1 MGSKPRGVIPEG
13 CLPRSP
19 RQFIRHVSCFADRQ
33 KQRILAIF
41 VESILILPR
50 RMSIS
55 VPPRSRAQE
64 SRAAIERIYVIMR
77 HLFVRGHYKP
87 GGLSGSALSEALLTL
102 QPEIYGSMSDAE
114 KVELNGLAYIMAR
127 LPRGIERCRFIQL
140 IAAEGYGNSGFEKIV
155 PAKRRRN
162 CYRIDE
168 ETMLIEVT
176 RGRSEI
182 YDILTHLTFMYI
194 EADKIRAHAL
204 DDGQPRQE
212 WLKLEKIV
220 LEQTTT
226 ADSISSSGEVE
237 LREQAI
243 SYASTILGRTF
254 EETLEAE
261 HRFRQGKPYNN
272 GLFQIVYWLGRVA
285 IEEMQCDRDRQV
297 NFSSA
302 LRERIGHHIHG
313 EKWANEVKEFLWSQ
327 NLWQRP
333 LHIISANL
341 HSILNCLYAF
351 SALKQTMAEEKS
363 IEAIARLLSLPENA
377 HLNQDVF
384 EFAQKHGMYYLEDRA
399 GTNIHVQIFDTS
411 MLPFDSLSPELNL
424 NRELVEQQRPV
435 ILVMD
440 YAFGEQAF
448 ELFDELLKP
457 YKTQGKSKKL
467 NLYSISVMGK
477 AGTLVGNK
485 GDLML
490 PTAHIFEGT
499 ADNYPFENEMSQED
513 FQESGIPV
521 HQGALLTVLGTS
533 LQNAD
538 VLDYFRSSSWNV
550 VGLEMEGAHLQKAI
564 QAAARIRKS
573 IHEDVI
579 LRYVYYA
586 SDNPLMTGSTL
597 ASGSLG
603 QTGVKP
609 TYAIALK
616 FLQKI
621 LSH

>member
-1 MGSKPRGVIPEG
+1 MN
-13 CLPRSP
+13 
-19 RQFIRHVSCFADRQ
+19 
-33 KQRILAIF
+33 
-41 VESILILPR
+41 
-50 RMSIS
+50 IS

-87 GGLSGSALSEALLTL
+87 GGVSGSALSEALLTL
-102 QPEIYGSMSDAE
+102 QPEIYGSMVDAE
-114 KVELNGLAYIMAR
+114 KVELNGLVYVMAR
-127 LPRGIERCRFIQL
+127 LPKGIERCRFIQL
-140 IAAEGYGNSGFEKIV
+140 IAAEGYNNSGFERIV

-168 ETMLIEVT
+168 ETMLVEVT

-204 DDGQPRQE
+204 KEGYPTQE

-220 LEQTTT
+220 LGQSST
-226 ADSISSSGEVE
+226 ANSSPSIEEIEV
-237 LREQAI
+237 RERAI
-243 SYASTILGRTF
+243 SYTSNLLGRTF
-254 EETLEAE
+254 AETVAAEE
-261 HRFRQGKPYNN
+261 RFRQGEPDNN
-272 GLFQIVYWLGRVA
+272 SLLQIVYWLGRVA
-285 IEEMQCDRDRQV
+285 IEEMEQDRDRQIS
-297 NFSSA
+297 FSSA

-313 EKWANEVKEFLWSQ
+313 EKWATEVKEVLWTQ

-341 HSILNCLYAF
+341 HSIMNCFYAF
-351 SALKQTMAEEKS
+351 PALKQKIAGKET
-363 IEAIARLLSLPENA
+363 IEAMARELRLPENA
-377 HLNQDVF
+377 HLNQEVLK
-384 EFAQKHGMYYLEDRA
+384 FALDRGMYYLEDRA

-411 MLPFDSLSPELNL
+411 LLPLDLLSPELKL
-424 NRELVEQQRPV
+424 DRTSVEEDKPV

-457 YKTQGKSKKL
+457 YEIPEQTHKL
-467 NLYSISVMGK
+467 NLISISVMGK

-499 ADNYPFENEMSQED
+499 ADNYPFENQISQQD
-513 FQESGIPV
+513 FQDSEIPV

-538 VLDYFRSSSWNV
+538 VLDYFKSSSWNV
-550 VGLEMEGAHLQKAI
+550 IGLEMEGAHLQKAI
-564 QAAARIRKS
+564 QAAAKIRKS
-573 IHEDVI
+573 IDENVI

-621 LSH
+621 LGHRSG

>member
-1 MGSKPRGVIPEG
+1 MT
-13 CLPRSP
+13 
-19 RQFIRHVSCFADRQ
+19 
-33 KQRILAIF
+33 
-41 VESILILPR
+41 
-50 RMSIS
+50 IS

-87 GGLSGSALSEALLTL
+87 GGVSGTALSDALLTL
-102 QPEIYGSMSDAE
+102 QPEIYGSMADAE
-114 KVELNGLAYIMAR
+114 KVELNGLAYVIAR
-127 LPRGIERCRFIQL
+127 LPRGIERCRFVQL
-140 IAAEGYGNSGFEKIV
+140 IAAEGYNNSGFEKIV
-155 PAKRRRN
+155 PAKRRRH
-162 CYRIDE
+162 CYCIDE

-182 YDILTHLTFMYI
+182 YDILTHLTFLYI

-204 DDGQPRQE
+204 NEGQPTQE

-220 LEQTTT
+220 LGQTST
-226 ADSISSSGEVE
+226 ASPTPSLEEIEV
-237 LREQAI
+237 REQAI
-243 SYASTILGRTF
+243 SYTSTLLGRTF
-254 EETLEAE
+254 AETVTAE
-261 HRFRQGKPYNN
+261 RRFRQGEPDNN
-272 GLFQIVYWLGRVA
+272 SLFQIVYWLGRVA
-285 IEEMQCDRDRQV
+285 MEEMQQEQDRQIT
-297 NFSSA
+297 FSSA

-313 EKWANEVKEFLWSQ
+313 EKWATEVKKFLWSQ

-341 HSILNCLYAF
+341 HSMVNCLYAF
-351 SALKQTMAEEKS
+351 PALQQKIGGEKT
-363 IEAIARLLSLPENA
+363 IEAMARELSLPENA
-377 HLNQDVF
+377 HLNQEVL
-384 EFAQKHGMYYLEDRA
+384 EFALQHGMSYLEDRA

-411 MLPFDSLSPELNL
+411 LLPLDLLSSELKL
-424 NRELVEQQRPV
+424 DRVVVAEDKPV

-457 YKTQGKSKKL
+457 YKTEGESKKL

-499 ADNYPFENEMSQED
+499 ADNYPFQNAMSRQD
-513 FQESGIPV
+513 FQETEISV
-521 HQGALLTVLGTS
+521 HEGALLTVLGTS

-538 VLDYFRSSSWNV
+538 VLNYFKSSSWNV
-550 VGLEMEGAHLQKAI
+550 IGLEMEGAHLQKAI
-564 QAAARIRKS
+564 QAAAKIRKS
-573 IHEDVI
+573 INEHVI

-586 SDNPLMTGSTL
+586 SDNPLLSGGTL

-609 TYAIALK
+609 TYAISLK
-616 FLQKI
+616 FLNKI
-621 LSH
+621 LGLN

>member
-1 MGSKPRGVIPEG
+1 MT
-13 CLPRSP
+13 
-19 RQFIRHVSCFADRQ
+19 
-33 KQRILAIF
+33 
-41 VESILILPR
+41 
-50 RMSIS
+50 IS
-55 VPPRSRAQE
+55 VAPRSRAQE

-87 GGLSGSALSEALLTL
+87 GGVSGKALSEALLTL
-102 QPEIYGSMSDAE
+102 QPEIYGSMADPE
-114 KVELNGLAYIMAR
+114 KVELNGLAYVMSR
-127 LPRGIERCRFIQL
+127 LPRGIEKCRFVQL
-140 IAAEGYGNSGFEKIV
+140 IADEGYNNSGFEKIV
-155 PAKRRRN
+155 PAKRRRH
-162 CYRIDE
+162 CYCIDQ

-182 YDILTHLTFMYI
+182 YDILTHLTFLYI
-194 EADKIRAHAL
+194 EADKIRAHAFNE
-204 DDGQPRQE
+204 GQPTPE

-220 LEQTTT
+220 LGQTSTT
-226 ADSISSSGEVE
+226 NSIPSLEEIEV
-237 LREQAI
+237 RERAI
-243 SYASTILGRTF
+243 SYTSSLLGRTF
-254 EETLEAE
+254 AETVAAE
-261 HRFRQGKPYNN
+261 RRFRQGEPDNN
-272 GLFQIVYWLGRVA
+272 SLFQIVYWLGRVA
-285 IEEMQCDRDRQV
+285 MEEMRPEQDRQIT
-297 NFSSA
+297 FSSA

-313 EKWANEVKEFLWSQ
+313 EKWATDVKQFLWSQ

-341 HSILNCLYAF
+341 HSIVNCLYAF
-351 SALKQTMAEEKS
+351 PALQQKIGVEKKL
-363 IEAIARLLSLPENA
+363 EVIARELSLPENA
-377 HLNQDVF
+377 ELNQEVL
-384 EFAQKHGMYYLEDRA
+384 EFAQKYGMSYLEDRA

-411 MLPFDSLSPELNL
+411 LFPLDLLSAELKL
-424 NRELVEQQRPV
+424 DRALVEEDKPV

-457 YKTQGKSKKL
+457 YKTAGQSQKL

-499 ADNYPFENEMSQED
+499 ADNYPFKNEISRED
-513 FQESGIPV
+513 FHGSEIPV
-521 HQGALLTVLGTS
+521 HEGALLTVLGTS

-538 VLDYFRSSSWNV
+538 VLNYFKSSSWNV
-550 VGLEMEGAHLQKAI
+550 IGLEMEGAHLQKAI
-564 QAAARIRKS
+564 QAAAKIRKS
-573 IHEDVI
+573 INENVI

-586 SDNPLMTGSTL
+586 SDNPLLTGGTL

-616 FLQKI
+616 FLNKI
-621 LSH
+621 LGRDH

>member
-1 MGSKPRGVIPEG
+1 MT
-13 CLPRSP
+13 
-19 RQFIRHVSCFADRQ
+19 
-33 KQRILAIF
+33 
-41 VESILILPR
+41 
-50 RMSIS
+50 IS

-87 GGLSGSALSEALLTL
+87 GGVSGKALSEALLTL
-102 QPEIYGSMSDAE
+102 QPEIYGSMADAE
-114 KVELNGLAYIMAR
+114 KVELNGLAYVMAR
-127 LPRGIERCRFIQL
+127 LPRGIEKCRFVQL
-140 IAAEGYGNSGFEKIV
+140 IAAEGYNNSGFEKIV
-155 PAKRRRN
+155 PAKRRRH
-162 CYRIDE
+162 CYCIDE

-182 YDILTHLTFMYI
+182 YDILTHLTFLYI
-194 EADKIRAHAL
+194 EADKIRDHAL
-204 DDGQPRQE
+204 DEGQPTQE

-220 LEQTTT
+220 LGST
-226 ADSISSSGEVE
+226 SNVSSAPSLEEIEV
-237 LREQAI
+237 REQAI
-243 SYASTILGRTF
+243 SYTSNLLGRTF
-254 EETLEAE
+254 AETVAAE
-261 HRFRQGKPYNN
+261 SRFRQGEPDNN
-272 GLFQIVYWLGRVA
+272 NLFQIVYWLGRVA
-285 IEEMQCDRDRQV
+285 MEEMPQKQDQQSWHYRDRQIT
-297 NFSSA
+297 FSSA

-313 EKWANEVKEFLWSQ
+313 EKWATEVKQFLWSQ

-341 HSILNCLYAF
+341 HSIVNCLYAF
-351 SALKQTMAEEKS
+351 PTLQQKKIGDGET
-363 IEAIARLLSLPENA
+363 IEAIARELSLPENA
-377 HLNQDVF
+377 NLNQEVL
-384 EFAQKHGMYYLEDRA
+384 EFALKHGMSYLEDRA

-411 MLPFDSLSPELNL
+411 LLPFDLLSSELKFDRVL
-424 NRELVEQQRPV
+424 IEEDKPV

-457 YKTQGKSKKL
+457 YKTEGESKKL

-499 ADNYPFENEMSQED
+499 ADNYPFKNEMSRQD
-513 FQESGIPV
+513 FQETEIPV
-521 HQGALLTVLGTS
+521 HEGALLTVLGTS

-538 VLDYFRSSSWNV
+538 VLNYFQSSSWNV
-550 VGLEMEGAHLQKAI
+550 IGLEMEGAHLQKAI
-564 QAAARIRKS
+564 QAAAKIRKS
-573 IHEDVI
+573 INENII

-616 FLQKI
+616 FLNKI
-621 LSH
+621 LGQSRPSS

>member
-1 MGSKPRGVIPEG
+1 
-13 CLPRSP
+13 
-19 RQFIRHVSCFADRQ
+19 
-33 KQRILAIF
+33 
-41 VESILILPR
+41 
-50 RMSIS
+50 MSMTIS

-87 GGLSGSALSEALLTL
+87 GGVSGTALSDALLTL
-102 QPEIYGSMSDAE
+102 QPEIYGSMADAE
-114 KVELNGLAYIMAR
+114 KVELNGLAYVIAR
-127 LPRGIERCRFIQL
+127 LPRGIERCRFVQL
-140 IAAEGYGNSGFEKIV
+140 IAAEGYNNSGFEKIV
-155 PAKRRRN
+155 PAKRRRH
-162 CYRIDE
+162 CYCIDE

-182 YDILTHLTFMYI
+182 YDILTHLTFLYI

-204 DDGQPRQE
+204 NEGQPTQE

-220 LEQTTT
+220 LGQTST
-226 ADSISSSGEVE
+226 ASPTPSLEEIEV
-237 LREQAI
+237 REQAI
-243 SYASTILGRTF
+243 SYTSTLLGRTF
-254 EETLEAE
+254 AETVTAE
-261 HRFRQGKPYNN
+261 RRFRQGEPDNN
-272 GLFQIVYWLGRVA
+272 SLFQIVYWLGRVA
-285 IEEMQCDRDRQV
+285 MEEMQQEQDRQIT
-297 NFSSA
+297 FSSA

-313 EKWANEVKEFLWSQ
+313 EKWATEVKKFLWSQ

-341 HSILNCLYAF
+341 HSMVNCLYAF
-351 SALKQTMAEEKS
+351 PALQQKIGGEKT
-363 IEAIARLLSLPENA
+363 IEAMARELSLPENA
-377 HLNQDVF
+377 HLNQEVL
-384 EFAQKHGMYYLEDRA
+384 EFALQHGMSYLEDRA

-411 MLPFDSLSPELNL
+411 LLPLDLLSSELKL
-424 NRELVEQQRPV
+424 DRAVVAEDKPV

-457 YKTQGKSKKL
+457 YKTEGESKKL
-467 NLYSISVMGK
+467 NVYSISVMGK

-499 ADNYPFENEMSQED
+499 ADNYPFQNAMSRQD
-513 FQESGIPV
+513 FQETEIPV
-521 HQGALLTVLGTS
+521 HEGALLTVLGTS

-538 VLDYFRSSSWNV
+538 VLNYFKSSSWNV
-550 VGLEMEGAHLQKAI
+550 IGLEMEGAHLQKAI
-564 QAAARIRKS
+564 QAAAKIRKS
-573 IHEDVI
+573 INEHVI

-586 SDNPLMTGSTL
+586 SDNPLLTGGTL

-609 TYAIALK
+609 TYAISLK
-616 FLQKI
+616 FLNKI
-621 LSH
+621 LGLN

>member
-1 MGSKPRGVIPEG
+1 MT
-13 CLPRSP
+13 
-19 RQFIRHVSCFADRQ
+19 
-33 KQRILAIF
+33 
-41 VESILILPR
+41 
-50 RMSIS
+50 IS

-87 GGLSGSALSEALLTL
+87 GGVSGTALSDALLTL
-102 QPEIYGSMSDAE
+102 QPEIYGSMADAE
-114 KVELNGLAYIMAR
+114 KVELNGLAYVIAR
-127 LPRGIERCRFIQL
+127 LPRGIERCRFVQL
-140 IAAEGYGNSGFEKIV
+140 IAAEGYNNSGFEKIV
-155 PAKRRRN
+155 PAKRRRH
-162 CYRIDE
+162 CYCIDE

-182 YDILTHLTFMYI
+182 YDILTHLTFLYI

-204 DDGQPRQE
+204 NEGQPTQE

-220 LEQTTT
+220 LGQTST
-226 ADSISSSGEVE
+226 ASPTPSLEEIEV
-237 LREQAI
+237 REQAI
-243 SYASTILGRTF
+243 SYTSTLLGRTF
-254 EETLEAE
+254 AETVTAE
-261 HRFRQGKPYNN
+261 RRFRQGEPDNN
-272 GLFQIVYWLGRVA
+272 SLFQIVYWLGRVA
-285 IEEMQCDRDRQV
+285 MEEMQQEQDRQIT
-297 NFSSA
+297 FSSA

-313 EKWANEVKEFLWSQ
+313 EKWATEVKKFLWSQ

-341 HSILNCLYAF
+341 HSMVNCFYAF
-351 SALKQTMAEEKS
+351 PALQQKIGGEKT
-363 IEAIARLLSLPENA
+363 IEAMARELSLPENA
-377 HLNQDVF
+377 HLNQEVL
-384 EFAQKHGMYYLEDRA
+384 EFALQHGMSYLEDRA

-411 MLPFDSLSPELNL
+411 LLPLDLLSSELKL
-424 NRELVEQQRPV
+424 DRAVVAEDKPV

-457 YKTQGKSKKL
+457 YKTEGESKKL
-467 NLYSISVMGK
+467 NVYSISVMGK

-499 ADNYPFENEMSQED
+499 ADNYPFQNAMSRQD
-513 FQESGIPV
+513 FQETEIPV
-521 HQGALLTVLGTS
+521 HEGALLTVLGTS

-538 VLDYFRSSSWNV
+538 VLNYFKSSSWNV
-550 VGLEMEGAHLQKAI
+550 IGLEMEGAHLQKAI
-564 QAAARIRKS
+564 QAAAKIRKS
-573 IHEDVI
+573 INENVI

-586 SDNPLMTGSTL
+586 SDNPLLTGGTL

-609 TYAIALK
+609 TYAISLK
-616 FLQKI
+616 FLNKI
-621 LSH
+621 LGLN

>member
-1 MGSKPRGVIPEG
+1 MTIT
-13 CLPRSP
+13 
-19 RQFIRHVSCFADRQ
+19 
-33 KQRILAIF
+33 
-41 VESILILPR
+41 
-50 RMSIS
+50 
-55 VPPRSRAQE
+55 VPSRTRAQE

-87 GGLSGSALSEALLTL
+87 GGISGSALSEALLTL
-102 QPEIYGSMSDAE
+102 QPEIYGSMADTE
-114 KVELNGLAYIMAR
+114 KVELNGLAYVTAR
-127 LPRGIERCRFIQL
+127 LPKGIERCRFIKL
-140 IAAEGYGNSGFEKIV
+140 IAAEGYHSSGFEKIV

-182 YDILTHLTFMYI
+182 YDILTHLTFIYI
-194 EADKIRAHAL
+194 EADKIRAHAFNE
-204 DDGQPRQE
+204 GRPTQE

-220 LEQTTT
+220 LEMPT
-226 ADSISSSGEVE
+226 ASPAIEEMEV
-237 LREQAI
+237 RQQAI
-243 SYASTILGRTF
+243 SYTSTLLGRTF
-254 EETLEAE
+254 EETVAAE
-261 HRFRQGKPYNN
+261 RRFRQGEPHNN
-272 GLFQIVYWLGRVA
+272 SLFQIVYWLGRVA
-285 IEEMQCDRDRQV
+285 IAEMQQDCDRQIT
-297 NFSSA
+297 FSSA
-302 LRERIGHHIHG
+302 LRERIGNHIHG
-313 EKWANEVKEFLWSQ
+313 ERWATDVKKFLWSR
-327 NLWQRP
+327 NLWHRP

-351 SALKQTMAEEKS
+351 PALKYNLG
-363 IEAIARLLSLPENA
+363 EAKLVEIARQLSLPENTSFNREV
-377 HLNQDVF
+377 L
-384 EFAQKHGMYYLEDRA
+384 EFAQHHGMYFLEDRA
-399 GTNIHVQIFDTS
+399 GTNIHVQIFDTA
-411 MLPFDSLSPELNL
+411 MLPLDLLSPELSITEALEN
-424 NRELVEQQRPV
+424 QPV

-448 ELFDELLKP
+448 EIFDELLKP
-457 YKTQGKSKKL
+457 YKNQENSQKL
-467 NLYSISVMGK
+467 NLASISVTGK
-477 AGTLVGNK
+477 AGTLVGEK

-499 ADNYPFENEMSQED
+499 ADNYPFENDMSRQD
-513 FQESGIPV
+513 FSGIELAV
-521 HQGALLTVLGTS
+521 HEGALLTVLGTS

-564 QAAARIRKS
+564 QAAAKIRKS
-573 IHEDVI
+573 IDENII

-586 SDNPLMTGSTL
+586 SDNPLMTSGTL

-616 FLQKI
+616 FLNKI
-621 LSH
+621 FA

>member
-1 MGSKPRGVIPEG
+1 MT
-13 CLPRSP
+13 
-19 RQFIRHVSCFADRQ
+19 
-33 KQRILAIF
+33 
-41 VESILILPR
+41 
-50 RMSIS
+50 IS
-55 VPPRSRAQE
+55 VPERSRAQE

-87 GGLSGSALSEALLTL
+87 GGVSGSALSEALLTL
-102 QPEIYGSMSDAE
+102 QPEIYGSMADAE
-114 KVELNGLAYIMAR
+114 KVELDGLAYVTAR
-127 LPRGIERCRFIQL
+127 LPKGIERCRFIKL
-140 IAAEGYGNSGFEKIV
+140 IAAEGYNNSGFEKIV

-182 YDILTHLTFMYI
+182 YDILTHLTFIYI

-204 DDGQPRQE
+204 DDGHPTQE

-220 LEQTTT
+220 LEMPT
-226 ADSISSSGEVE
+226 ANSTLEEVE
-237 LREQAI
+237 LRQQAI
-243 SYASTILGRTF
+243 SYTSTLLGRTF
-254 EETLEAE
+254 EETLTAE
-261 HRFRQGKPYNN
+261 HRFRQGEPHNN
-272 GLFQIVYWLGRVA
+272 SLFQIVYWLGRIA
-285 IEEMQCDRDRQV
+285 IEEMHRQTALRQSDRDYAIQTSKADRQIT
-297 NFSSA
+297 FSSA

-313 EKWANEVKEFLWSQ
+313 ERWASGVKQFLWTR

-341 HSILNCLYAF
+341 HSILNCLYAY
-351 SALKQTMAEEKS
+351 SLHKHQLGET
-363 IEAIARLLSLPENA
+363 IEQIARELSLPENA
-377 HLNQDVF
+377 NLNQKVW
-384 EFAQKHGMYYLEDRA
+384 EFALGQGMYYIQDGAR
-399 GTNIHVQIFDTS
+399 TNIHVQIFDTA
-411 MLPFDSLSPELNL
+411 MLPFDSLTPELQCDRTL
-424 NRELVEQQRPV
+424 LEKEKPV

-457 YKTQGKSKKL
+457 YKIEGQAQKL
-467 NLYSISVMGK
+467 NLASISIMGK

-499 ADNYPFENEMSQED
+499 ADNYPFNNDMSRED
-513 FQESGIPV
+513 FKDVEIPV
-521 HQGALLTVLGTS
+521 HEGALLTVLGTS

-564 QAAARIRKS
+564 QAAAKIRKS
-573 IHEDVI
+573 IDENII

-586 SDNPLMTGSTL
+586 SDNPLMTSGTL

-616 FLQKI
+616 FLNKI
-621 LSH
+621 LNQAKIDPPEKA

>member
-1 MGSKPRGVIPEG
+1 MN
-13 CLPRSP
+13 
-19 RQFIRHVSCFADRQ
+19 
-33 KQRILAIF
+33 
-41 VESILILPR
+41 
-50 RMSIS
+50 IS

-87 GGLSGSALSEALLTL
+87 GGGSGSALSEALLTL
-102 QPEIYGSMSDAE
+102 QPEIYGSMSIPE
-114 KVELNGLAYIMAR
+114 KVELNGLIYVMAR
-127 LPRGIERCRFIQL
+127 LPKGIEKCRFVQL
-140 IAAEGYGNSGFEKIV
+140 IAAEGYNNSGFEKIV

-194 EADKIRAHAL
+194 EADKIRDHAL
-204 DDGQPRQE
+204 DEGHPSQE

-220 LEQTTT
+220 LGQTPT
-226 ADSISSSGEVE
+226 ASSASSTEETEV
-237 LREQAI
+237 RERAI
-243 SYASTILGRTF
+243 SYTSSLLGRTF
-254 EETLEAE
+254 QETVVSE
-261 HRFRQGKPYNN
+261 HRFRQGEPYNN
-272 GLFQIVYWLGRVA
+272 SLFQIVYWLGRVSM
-285 IEEMQCDRDRQV
+285 EEMQEDKDRQIS
-297 NFSSA
+297 FSSA

-313 EKWANEVKEFLWSQ
+313 ERWATEVKKFLITQ

-351 SALKQTMAEEKS
+351 PALKPKIVGKKN
-363 IEAIARLLSLPENA
+363 IEAIAKQLRLPENS
-377 HLNQDVF
+377 HLNQEVL
-384 EFAQKHGMYYLEDRA
+384 ELALKHGMYFLEDRA
-399 GTNIHVQIFDTS
+399 GTNIHVQIVDTS
-411 MLPFDSLSPELNL
+411 LLPFDLLSPELKLDRTFVLQNK
-424 NRELVEQQRPV
+424 PV

-448 ELFDELLKP
+448 EVFDELLKP
-457 YKTQGKSKKL
+457 YNTEGQIKKL
-467 NLYSISVMGK
+467 NLHSISVMGK
-477 AGTLVGNK
+477 AGILVGKK

-499 ADNYPFENEMSQED
+499 ADNYPFENDISRQD
-513 FQESGIPV
+513 FQEVEIVV
-521 HQGALLTVLGTS
+521 HQGANLTVLGTS

-538 VLDYFRSSSWNV
+538 VLDYFKSSSWNV
-550 VGLEMEGAHLQKAI
+550 IGLEMEGAHLQKAI
-564 QAAARIRKS
+564 QAAAKIRKS
-573 IHEDVI
+573 INENVV

-586 SDNPLMTGSTL
+586 SDNPLITGNTL

-609 TYAIALK
+609 TYTIALK

-621 LSH
+621 LSHTNG

>member
-1 MGSKPRGVIPEG
+1 
-13 CLPRSP
+13 
-19 RQFIRHVSCFADRQ
+19 
-33 KQRILAIF
+33 
-41 VESILILPR
+41 
-50 RMSIS
+50 MSMTIS

-87 GGLSGSALSEALLTL
+87 GGVSGTALSDALLTL
-102 QPEIYGSMSDAE
+102 QPEIYGSMADAE
-114 KVELNGLAYIMAR
+114 KVELNGLAYVIAR
-127 LPRGIERCRFIQL
+127 LPRGIERCRFVQL
-140 IAAEGYGNSGFEKIV
+140 IAAEGYNNSGFEKIV
-155 PAKRRRN
+155 PAKRRRH
-162 CYRIDE
+162 CYCIDE

-182 YDILTHLTFMYI
+182 YDILTHLTFLYI

-204 DDGQPRQE
+204 NEGQPTQE

-220 LEQTTT
+220 LGQTST
-226 ADSISSSGEVE
+226 ASPTPSLEEIEV
-237 LREQAI
+237 REQAI
-243 SYASTILGRTF
+243 SYTSTLLGRTF
-254 EETLEAE
+254 AETVTAE
-261 HRFRQGKPYNN
+261 RRFRQGEPDNN
-272 GLFQIVYWLGRVA
+272 SLFQIVYWLGRVA
-285 IEEMQCDRDRQV
+285 MEEMQQEQDRQIT
-297 NFSSA
+297 FSSA

-313 EKWANEVKEFLWSQ
+313 EKWATEVKKFLWSQ

-341 HSILNCLYAF
+341 HSMVNCLYAF
-351 SALKQTMAEEKS
+351 PALQQKIGVEKT
-363 IEAIARLLSLPENA
+363 IEAMARELSLPENA
-377 HLNQDVF
+377 HLNQEVL
-384 EFAQKHGMYYLEDRA
+384 EFALQHGMSYLEDRA

-411 MLPFDSLSPELNL
+411 LLPLDLLSSELKL
-424 NRELVEQQRPV
+424 DRVVVAEDKPV

-457 YKTQGKSKKL
+457 YKTEGESKKL
-467 NLYSISVMGK
+467 NVYSISVMGK

-499 ADNYPFENEMSQED
+499 ADNYPFQNAMSRQD
-513 FQESGIPV
+513 FQETEIPV
-521 HQGALLTVLGTS
+521 HEGALLTVLGTS

-538 VLDYFRSSSWNV
+538 VLNYFKSSSWNV
-550 VGLEMEGAHLQKAI
+550 IGLEMEGAHLQKAI
-564 QAAARIRKS
+564 QAAAKIRKS
-573 IHEDVI
+573 INEHVI

-586 SDNPLMTGSTL
+586 SDNPLLTGGTL

-609 TYAIALK
+609 TYAISLK
-616 FLQKI
+616 FLNKI
-621 LSH
+621 LGLN

>member
-1 MGSKPRGVIPEG
+1 
-13 CLPRSP
+13 
-19 RQFIRHVSCFADRQ
+19 
-33 KQRILAIF
+33 
-41 VESILILPR
+41 
-50 RMSIS
+50 MSIS

-64 SRAAIERIYVIMR
+64 SRAAIEHIYVIMR

-87 GGLSGSALSEALLTL
+87 GGVSGSALSEALLTL
-102 QPEIYGSMSDAE
+102 EPEIYGSMADSE
-114 KVELNGLAYIMAR
+114 KVELSGLIYVMAR
-127 LPRGIERCRFIQL
+127 LPKGIERCRFVRL
-140 IAAEGYGNSGFEKIV
+140 IAAEGYNTSGFEKIV

-168 ETMLIEVT
+168 ETMLVEVT

-182 YDILTHLTFMYI
+182 YDILTHLTFLYI
-194 EADKIRAHAL
+194 EADKIGAHAFKE
-204 DDGQPRQE
+204 GHPTQE

-220 LEQTTT
+220 LGQPST
-226 ADSISSSGEVE
+226 ANSSPSTEEIEV
-237 LREQAI
+237 RERAI
-243 SYASTILGRTF
+243 SYTSTLLGRTF
-254 EETLEAE
+254 AETVAAE
-261 HRFRQGKPYNN
+261 QRFRRGEPDNN
-272 GLFQIVYWLGRVA
+272 SLFQIVYWLGRVA
-285 IEEMQCDRDRQV
+285 IEEIKQEKDRQIA
-297 NFSSA
+297 FSSA

-313 EKWANEVKEFLWSQ
+313 EKWATEVKEFLWSQ

-341 HSILNCLYAF
+341 HSIMNCLYAF
-351 SALKQTMAEEKS
+351 PALKPRIETEKT
-363 IEAIARLLSLPENA
+363 IEAIARELRMPENA
-377 HLNQDVF
+377 ELNREVG
-384 EFAQKHGMYYLEDRA
+384 EFALEHGMYYLEDRA

-411 MLPFDSLSPELNL
+411 LLPFDLLSPELKL
-424 NRELVEQQRPV
+424 ERTAIEQDKPV

-457 YKTQGKSKKL
+457 YKVHGHSEKL

-499 ADNYPFENEMSQED
+499 ADNYPFENAMSRED
-513 FQESGIPV
+513 FRETEIPV

-538 VLDYFRSSSWNV
+538 VLEYFKSSSWNV
-550 VGLEMEGAHLQKAI
+550 IGLEMEGAHLQKAI
-564 QAAARIRKS
+564 QAAAKIRKS
-573 IHEDVI
+573 IDENVT

-586 SDNPLMTGSTL
+586 SDNPLITGSTL

-609 TYAIALK
+609 TYAIAKK
-616 FLQKI
+616 FIQKI
-621 LSH
+621 LDRVESKH

>member
-1 MGSKPRGVIPEG
+1 MT
-13 CLPRSP
+13 
-19 RQFIRHVSCFADRQ
+19 
-33 KQRILAIF
+33 
-41 VESILILPR
+41 
-50 RMSIS
+50 IS

-87 GGLSGSALSEALLTL
+87 GGVSGTALSDALLTL
-102 QPEIYGSMSDAE
+102 QPEIYGSMADAE
-114 KVELNGLAYIMAR
+114 KVELNGLAYVIAR
-127 LPRGIERCRFIQL
+127 LPRGIERCRFVQL
-140 IAAEGYGNSGFEKIV
+140 IAAEGYNNSGFEKIV
-155 PAKRRRN
+155 PAKRRRH
-162 CYRIDE
+162 CYCIDE

-182 YDILTHLTFMYI
+182 YDILTHLTFLYI

-204 DDGQPRQE
+204 NEGQPTQE

-220 LEQTTT
+220 LGQTST
-226 ADSISSSGEVE
+226 ASPTPSLEEIEV
-237 LREQAI
+237 REQAI
-243 SYASTILGRTF
+243 SYTSTLLGRTF
-254 EETLEAE
+254 AETVTAE
-261 HRFRQGKPYNN
+261 RRFRQGEPDNN
-272 GLFQIVYWLGRVA
+272 SLFQIVYWLGRVA
-285 IEEMQCDRDRQV
+285 MEEMQQEQDRQIT
-297 NFSSA
+297 FSSA

-313 EKWANEVKEFLWSQ
+313 EKWATEVKKFLWSQ

-341 HSILNCLYAF
+341 HSMVNCLYAF
-351 SALKQTMAEEKS
+351 PALQQKIGVEKT
-363 IEAIARLLSLPENA
+363 IEAMARELSLSENA
-377 HLNQDVF
+377 HLNQEVL
-384 EFAQKHGMYYLEDRA
+384 EFALQHGMSYLEDRA

-411 MLPFDSLSPELNL
+411 LLPLDLLSSELKL
-424 NRELVEQQRPV
+424 DRAVVAEDKPV

-457 YKTQGKSKKL
+457 YKTEGESKKL
-467 NLYSISVMGK
+467 NVYSISVMGK

-499 ADNYPFENEMSQED
+499 ADNYPFQNAMSRQD
-513 FQESGIPV
+513 FQETEIPV
-521 HQGALLTVLGTS
+521 HEGALLTVLGTS

-538 VLDYFRSSSWNV
+538 VLNYFKSSSWNV
-550 VGLEMEGAHLQKAI
+550 IGLEMEGAHLQKAI
-564 QAAARIRKS
+564 QAAAKIRKS
-573 IHEDVI
+573 INEHVI

-586 SDNPLMTGSTL
+586 SDNPLLTGGTL

-609 TYAIALK
+609 TYAISLK
-616 FLQKI
+616 FLNKI
-621 LSH
+621 LGLN

>member
-1 MGSKPRGVIPEG
+1 MT
-13 CLPRSP
+13 
-19 RQFIRHVSCFADRQ
+19 
-33 KQRILAIF
+33 
-41 VESILILPR
+41 
-50 RMSIS
+50 IS
-55 VPPRSRAQE
+55 VPSRTRAQE

-87 GGLSGSALSEALLTL
+87 GGVSGSALSEALLTL
-102 QPEIYGSMSDAE
+102 QPEIYGSMADGE
-114 KVELNGLAYIMAR
+114 KVELDGLAYVTAR
-127 LPRGIERCRFIQL
+127 LPKGIERCRFIKL
-140 IAAEGYGNSGFEKIV
+140 IAAEGYNNSSFEKIV

-162 CYRIDE
+162 CYQVDE

-182 YDILTHLTFMYI
+182 YDILTHLTFIYI

-204 DDGQPRQE
+204 DDGHPTQE

-220 LEQTTT
+220 LEHS
-226 ADSISSSGEVE
+226 AGSSIEE
-237 LREQAI
+237 AEIREQAI
-243 SYASTILGRTF
+243 SYTSTLLGRTF
-254 EETLEAE
+254 EETLAAE
-261 HRFRQGKPYNN
+261 RRFFQGEPYNN
-272 GLFQIVYWLGRVA
+272 SLFQIVYWLGRVA
-285 IEEMQCDRDRQV
+285 IEEMQHNCDRQV
-297 NFSSA
+297 TFSSA
-302 LRERIGHHIHG
+302 LRERIGNHIHG
-313 EKWANEVKEFLWSQ
+313 EKWATEVKKFLWLH

-351 SALKQTMAEEKS
+351 PALKYRLEKEET
-363 IEAIARLLSLPENA
+363 IEKIARELSLPENA
-377 HLNQDVF
+377 TLNQEVL
-384 EFAQKHGMYYLEDRA
+384 EFALQKGMYFLEDRA
-399 GTNIHVQIFDTS
+399 GTNIHVQIFDIS
-411 MLPFDSLSPELNL
+411 LLPLDLLSPELKV
-424 NRELVEQQRPV
+424 NRALVEAEPV

-457 YKTQGKSKKL
+457 YKTEGISQKL

-477 AGTLVGNK
+477 AGTLVGNR

-499 ADNYPFENEMSQED
+499 ADNYPFNNDMSQSD
-513 FQESGIPV
+513 FEQVEIPV
-521 HQGALLTVLGTS
+521 HEGALLTVLGTS

-538 VLDYFRSSSWNV
+538 VLEYFRSSSWNV

-564 QAAARIRKS
+564 QAAAKIRKS
-573 IHEDVI
+573 INENVI

-586 SDNPLMTGSTL
+586 SDNPLMTNATL

-603 QTGVKP
+603 QSGVKP

-621 LSH
+621 LGHSKSCL

>member
-1 MGSKPRGVIPEG
+1 
-13 CLPRSP
+13 
-19 RQFIRHVSCFADRQ
+19 
-33 KQRILAIF
+33 
-41 VESILILPR
+41 
-50 RMSIS
+50 MSIS

-87 GGLSGSALSEALLTL
+87 DGISGSALSEALLTL
-102 QPEIYGSMSDAE
+102 QPEIYGSMADSE
-114 KVELNGLAYIMAR
+114 KVELNGLAYVIAR

-140 IAAEGYGNSGFEKIV
+140 IAAEGYKNSGFEKIV

-168 ETMLIEVT
+168 ETMLIEIT

-204 DDGQPRQE
+204 DEGHPTQE
-212 WLKLEKIV
+212 WIKLEKIV
-220 LEQTTT
+220 FGQTSTASPSPSTEELE
-226 ADSISSSGEVE
+226 V
-237 LREQAI
+237 REQAI
-243 SYASTILGRTF
+243 SYASTLLGRTF
-254 EETLEAE
+254 EETLESE
-261 HRFRQGKPYNN
+261 RRFRQGEPDNN
-272 GLFQIVYWLGRVA
+272 SLFQIVYWLGRLA
-285 IEEMQCDRDRQV
+285 IEEMQHHGAYKPSPSSVGTSPHKDRQIT
-297 NFSSA
+297 FSSA

-313 EKWANEVKEFLWSQ
+313 EKWATEVKEFLWSR

-341 HSILNCLYAF
+341 HSIMNCLYALP
-351 SALKQTMAEEKS
+351 ALKQKMAGEKT
-363 IEAIARLLSLPENA
+363 IEAIARELSLPENA
-377 HLNQDVF
+377 NLNQEVL
-384 EFAQKHGMYYLEDRA
+384 EFAREHGMYYLEDRA
-399 GTNIHVQIFDTS
+399 GTNTHVQIFDTS
-411 MLPFDSLSPELNL
+411 LLPFDLLSPELKL
-424 NRELVEQQRPV
+424 DRALVEEDKPV

-457 YKTQGKSKKL
+457 YKIEGKSQKL
-467 NLYSISVMGK
+467 NLYSISVTGK
-477 AGTLVGNK
+477 AGTLVGNQ

-499 ADNYPFENEMSQED
+499 ADNYPFENEMSRQD
-513 FQESGIPV
+513 FQETKIPV

-538 VLDYFRSSSWNV
+538 VLNYFKSSSWNV
-550 VGLEMEGAHLQKAI
+550 IGLEMEGAHLQKAI
-564 QAAARIRKS
+564 QAAAKIRKS
-573 IHEDVI
+573 IDENVI

-609 TYAIALK
+609 TYAIATRFLHKIFSHLK
-616 FLQKI
+616 SEK
-621 LSH
+621 

>member
-1 MGSKPRGVIPEG
+1 MT
-13 CLPRSP
+13 
-19 RQFIRHVSCFADRQ
+19 
-33 KQRILAIF
+33 
-41 VESILILPR
+41 
-50 RMSIS
+50 IS
-55 VPPRSRAQE
+55 VPNRSRAQE
-64 SRAAIERIYVIMR
+64 SRAAIERIYIMVR
-77 HLFVRGHYKP
+77 HLFARGHYKP
-87 GGLSGSALSEALLTL
+87 GGVSGYALSEALLTL
-102 QPEIYGSMSDAE
+102 QPEIYGSMADGE
-114 KVELNGLAYIMAR
+114 KVELDGLAYVTAR
-127 LPRGIERCRFIQL
+127 LPKGIERCRFIKL
-140 IAAEGYGNSGFEKIV
+140 IAAEGYSNSGFEKII

-182 YDILTHLTFMYI
+182 YDILTHLTFIYI

-204 DDGQPRQE
+204 DEGHPTQE

-220 LEQTTT
+220 LEHTSTTNP
-226 ADSISSSGEVE
+226 SSEEMEV
-237 LREQAI
+237 RRQAI
-243 SYASTILGRTF
+243 SYTSTLLGRTF
-254 EETLEAE
+254 EETLAAE
-261 HRFRQGKPYNN
+261 HRFRQGKLNN
-272 GLFQIVYWLGRVA
+272 NSLFQIVYWLGRVS
-285 IEEMQCDRDRQV
+285 IEEMQSDRDRATLNSKADRQIT
-297 NFSSA
+297 FSSA

-313 EKWANEVKEFLWSQ
+313 ERWATDVKKFLWSR
-327 NLWQRP
+327 NLWHRP

-351 SALKQTMAEEKS
+351 PALKDQMGEET
-363 IEAIARLLSLPENA
+363 IEKIAHQLSLPDNTN
-377 HLNQDVF
+377 LNREVL
-384 EFAQKHGMYYLEDRA
+384 EFALQHGVYYLEDRA

-411 MLPFDSLSPELNL
+411 LLPLDLLAPELQL
-424 NRELVEQQRPV
+424 NNQVLKEQKPV
-435 ILVMD
+435 VLVMD

-457 YKTQGKSKKL
+457 YKTEGQAQKL
-467 NLYSISVMGK
+467 NLVSISVTGK
-477 AGTLVGNK
+477 AGTLVGDK
-485 GDLML
+485 GDLIL

-499 ADNYPFENEMSQED
+499 ADNYPFENDISKAD
-513 FQESGIPV
+513 FQELEIPV
-521 HQGALLTVLGTS
+521 HEGAMLTVLGTS

-564 QAAARIRKS
+564 QAAAKIRKS
-573 IHEDVI
+573 INENVI

-586 SDNPLMTGSTL
+586 SDNPLTTSSTL

-621 LSH
+621 LG

>member
-1 MGSKPRGVIPEG
+1 MT
-13 CLPRSP
+13 
-19 RQFIRHVSCFADRQ
+19 
-33 KQRILAIF
+33 
-41 VESILILPR
+41 
-50 RMSIS
+50 IS

-87 GGLSGSALSEALLTL
+87 GGVSGTALSDALLTL
-102 QPEIYGSMSDAE
+102 QPEIYGSMADAE
-114 KVELNGLAYIMAR
+114 KVELNGLAYVIAR
-127 LPRGIERCRFIQL
+127 LPRGIERCRFVQL
-140 IAAEGYGNSGFEKIV
+140 IAAEGYNNSGFEKIV
-155 PAKRRRN
+155 PAKRRRH
-162 CYRIDE
+162 CYCIDE

-182 YDILTHLTFMYI
+182 YDILTHLTFLYI

-204 DDGQPRQE
+204 NEGQPTQE

-220 LEQTTT
+220 LGQTST
-226 ADSISSSGEVE
+226 ASPTPSLEEIEV
-237 LREQAI
+237 REQAI
-243 SYASTILGRTF
+243 SYTSTLLGRTF
-254 EETLEAE
+254 AETVTTER
-261 HRFRQGKPYNN
+261 RFRQGEPDNN
-272 GLFQIVYWLGRVA
+272 SLFQIVYWLGRVA
-285 IEEMQCDRDRQV
+285 MEEMQQEQDRQIT
-297 NFSSA
+297 FSSA

-313 EKWANEVKEFLWSQ
+313 EKWATEVKKFLWSQ

-341 HSILNCLYAF
+341 HSMVNCLYAF
-351 SALKQTMAEEKS
+351 PALQQKIGGEKT
-363 IEAIARLLSLPENA
+363 IEAMARELSLPENA
-377 HLNQDVF
+377 HLNQEVL
-384 EFAQKHGMYYLEDRA
+384 EFALQHGMSYLEDRA

-411 MLPFDSLSPELNL
+411 LLPLDLLSSELKL
-424 NRELVEQQRPV
+424 DRAVVAEDKPV

-457 YKTQGKSKKL
+457 YKTEGESKKL
-467 NLYSISVMGK
+467 NVYSISVMGK

-499 ADNYPFENEMSQED
+499 ADNYPFQNAMSKQD
-513 FQESGIPV
+513 FQDTEIPV
-521 HQGALLTVLGTS
+521 HEGALLTVLGTS
-533 LQNAD
+533 LQNAE
-538 VLDYFRSSSWNV
+538 VLNYFKSSSWNV
-550 VGLEMEGAHLQKAI
+550 IGLEMEGAHLQKAI
-564 QAAARIRKS
+564 QAAAKIRKS
-573 IHEDVI
+573 INEHVI

-586 SDNPLMTGSTL
+586 SDNPLLTGGTL

-609 TYAIALK
+609 TYAISLK
-616 FLQKI
+616 FLNKI
-621 LSH
+621 LGLN

>member
-1 MGSKPRGVIPEG
+1 MT
-13 CLPRSP
+13 
-19 RQFIRHVSCFADRQ
+19 
-33 KQRILAIF
+33 
-41 VESILILPR
+41 
-50 RMSIS
+50 IS
-55 VPPRSRAQE
+55 VPERSRAQE

-87 GGLSGSALSEALLTL
+87 SGVSGSALSEALLTL
-102 QPEIYGSMSDAE
+102 QPEIYGSMADTE
-114 KVELNGLAYIMAR
+114 KVELNGLAYVTAR
-127 LPRGIERCRFIQL
+127 LPKGIERCRFVRL
-140 IAAEGYGNSGFEKIV
+140 IAAEGYNNSGFEKII

-182 YDILTHLTFMYI
+182 YDILTHLTFIYI

-204 DDGQPRQE
+204 NEGRPTQE

-220 LEQTTT
+220 LEMPTVNL
-226 ADSISSSGEVE
+226 AIEEVE
-237 LREQAI
+237 VRQQAI
-243 SYASTILGRTF
+243 SYTSTLLGRTF
-254 EETLEAE
+254 EETVEAE
-261 HRFRQGKPYNN
+261 HRFRQGEPHNN
-272 GLFQIVYWLGRVA
+272 SLFQIVYWLGRVA
-285 IEEMQCDRDRQV
+285 IEEMQHGQDYAARIGSDRQIT
-297 NFSSA
+297 FSSA
-302 LRERIGHHIHG
+302 LRERIGNHIHG
-313 EKWANEVKEFLWSQ
+313 ERWATDVKKFLWSR

-351 SALKQTMAEEKS
+351 PVLKQQIGKES
-363 IEAIARLLSLPENA
+363 IEEIAHHLSLPENLN
-377 HLNQDVF
+377 LNQEVL
-384 EFAQKHGMYYLEDRA
+384 EFALQHGMYYLEDRA
-399 GTNIHVQIFDTS
+399 GTNIHVQIFDTA
-411 MLPFDSLSPELNL
+411 MLPRDLLSPELQL
-424 NRELVEQQRPV
+424 KPLLIEEQPV

-457 YKTQGKSKKL
+457 YKEKSKKL
-467 NLYSISVMGK
+467 NLVSISIMGK

-499 ADNYPFENEMSQED
+499 ADNYPFENDMSRQD
-513 FQESGIPV
+513 FQGLDIPV
-521 HQGALLTVLGTS
+521 HEGALLTVLGTS

-564 QAAARIRKS
+564 QAAAKIRKS
-573 IHEDVI
+573 INENVI

-586 SDNPLMTGSTL
+586 SDNPLMTNGTL

-616 FLQKI
+616 FLNKI
-621 LSH
+621 FAQSQSVS

>member
-1 MGSKPRGVIPEG
+1 MN
-13 CLPRSP
+13 
-19 RQFIRHVSCFADRQ
+19 
-33 KQRILAIF
+33 
-41 VESILILPR
+41 
-50 RMSIS
+50 IS

-87 GGLSGSALSEALLTL
+87 GGVSGSALSEALLTL
-102 QPEIYGSMSDAE
+102 QPEIYGSMADLE
-114 KVELNGLAYIMAR
+114 KVELNGLAYVMAR
-127 LPRGIERCRFIQL
+127 LPKGIERCRFVQL
-140 IAAEGYGNSGFEKIV
+140 IAAEGYNNSGFEKII

-168 ETMLIEVT
+168 ETMLVEVT

-204 DDGQPRQE
+204 DEGHPTQE

-220 LEQTTT
+220 LGTSTV
-226 ADSISSSGEVE
+226 SSSPSLEEAEV
-237 LREQAI
+237 RERAI
-243 SYASTILGRTF
+243 SYTSTLLGRTF
-254 EETLEAE
+254 AETVAAEE
-261 HRFRQGKPYNN
+261 RFRQGEPDNN
-272 GLFQIVYWLGRVA
+272 SLFQIVYWLGRVA
-285 IEEMQCDRDRQV
+285 IEEMQQKLDRQIT
-297 NFSSA
+297 FSSA

-313 EKWANEVKEFLWSQ
+313 EKWATEVKEFLWAH

-341 HSILNCLYAF
+341 HSIMNCFYAF
-351 SALKQTMAEEKS
+351 PALKQKIAAEET
-363 IEAIARLLSLPENA
+363 IEAIARELRLPENVA
-377 HLNQDVF
+377 LNQEVL
-384 EFAQKHGMYYLEDRA
+384 EFAKEHGMYYLEDRA

-411 MLPFDSLSPELNL
+411 LLPLDLLSPELKL
-424 NRELVEQQRPV
+424 DRTLVEEDKPV

-457 YKTQGKSKKL
+457 YKTEGQAKKL
-467 NLYSISVMGK
+467 NLNSISVMGK

-499 ADNYPFENEMSQED
+499 ADNYPFENQMSRQD
-513 FQESGIPV
+513 FQEAEIPV

-538 VLDYFRSSSWNV
+538 VLDYFKSSSWNV
-550 VGLEMEGAHLQKAI
+550 IGLEMEGAHLQKAI
-564 QAAARIRKS
+564 QAAAKIRKS
-573 IHEDVI
+573 IDENVI

-586 SDNPLMTGSTL
+586 SDNPLITGSTL

-621 LSH
+621 LA

>member
-1 MGSKPRGVIPEG
+1 MN
-13 CLPRSP
+13 
-19 RQFIRHVSCFADRQ
+19 
-33 KQRILAIF
+33 
-41 VESILILPR
+41 
-50 RMSIS
+50 IS

-87 GGLSGSALSEALLTL
+87 GGVSGSALSEALLTL
-102 QPEIYGSMSDAE
+102 QPEIYGSMTDSE
-114 KVELNGLAYIMAR
+114 KVELNGLAYVMAR
-127 LPRGIERCRFIQL
+127 LPRGIERCRFVQL
-140 IAAEGYGNSGFEKIV
+140 IAAEGYSNSGFEKIV

-162 CYRIDE
+162 CYQLDR

-182 YDILTHLTFMYI
+182 YDILTHLTFLYI
-194 EADKIRAHAL
+194 EADKIRAHAINE
-204 DDGQPRQE
+204 GRPTQE

-220 LEQTTT
+220 LEQT
-226 ADSISSSGEVE
+226 AKGSPVSSLEEIEVKE
-237 LREQAI
+237 RAI
-243 SYASTILGRTF
+243 AYTSRLLGRTF

-261 HRFRQGKPYNN
+261 HRFRQGEPDNN
-272 GLFQIVYWLGRVA
+272 DLLSIVYWLGQVA
-285 IEEMQCDRDRQV
+285 MEELHHKQDRQIT
-297 NFSSA
+297 FSSA
-302 LRERIGHHIHG
+302 LRERVGHHIHG
-313 EKWANEVKEFLWSQ
+313 EKWATEVKKFLLTK

-341 HSILNCLYAF
+341 HSIRNCFYAHP
-351 SALKQTMAEEKS
+351 ALKQKMAEEET
-363 IEAIARLLSLPENA
+363 IEVMAHQLSLPEND
-377 HLNQDVF
+377 HLNQEVLQ
-384 EFAQKHGMYYLEDRA
+384 FALKNGMYYLEDRA

-411 MLPFDSLSPELNL
+411 ELPLDLLSSELKIDRAL
-424 NRELVEQQRPV
+424 LEEKKPV

-457 YKTQGKSKKL
+457 YQIEGQSKKL

-490 PTAHIFEGT
+490 PTAHVFEGT
-499 ADNYPFENEMSQED
+499 ADNYPFENDMSPQD
-513 FQESGIPV
+513 FQEVGIPV
-521 HQGALLTVLGTS
+521 YQGALLTVLGTS
-533 LQNAD
+533 LQNID
-538 VLDYFRSSSWNV
+538 VLDYFKSSSWNV
-550 VGLEMEGAHLQKAI
+550 IGLEMEGAHLQKAI
-564 QAAARIRKS
+564 QAAAKIRKS
-573 IHEDVI
+573 IDENVV

-586 SDNPLMTGSTL
+586 SDNPLITGSTL

-603 QTGVKP
+603 HTGVKP
-609 TYAIALK
+609 TYAISLN
-616 FLQKI
+616 FINKI

>member
-1 MGSKPRGVIPEG
+1 MT
-13 CLPRSP
+13 
-19 RQFIRHVSCFADRQ
+19 
-33 KQRILAIF
+33 
-41 VESILILPR
+41 
-50 RMSIS
+50 IS

-87 GGLSGSALSEALLTL
+87 GGVSGNALSEALLTL
-102 QPEIYGSMSDAE
+102 QPEIYGSMADAE
-114 KVELNGLAYIMAR
+114 KVELNGLAYVMAR
-127 LPRGIERCRFIQL
+127 LPRGIEKCRFIQL
-140 IAAEGYGNSGFEKIV
+140 IAAEGYNNSGFDKIV

-162 CYRIDE
+162 CYCIDE

-182 YDILTHLTFMYI
+182 YDILTHLTFLYL
-194 EADKIRAHAL
+194 EADKIRVHAL
-204 DDGQPRQE
+204 NEGQPTQE

-220 LEQTTT
+220 MGQTSTVNSAPSLEE
-226 ADSISSSGEVE
+226 IEV
-237 LREQAI
+237 REQAI
-243 SYASTILGRTF
+243 SYTSNLLGRTF
-254 EETLEAE
+254 AETVAAE
-261 HRFRQGKPYNN
+261 RRFHQGEPNN
-272 GLFQIVYWLGRVA
+272 NNLFQIVYWLGRVA
-285 IEEMQCDRDRQV
+285 MEEMQEKQDRQIS
-297 NFSSA
+297 FSSA

-313 EKWANEVKEFLWSQ
+313 EKWASDVKKFLWSQ

-333 LHIISANL
+333 LHIVSANL
-341 HSILNCLYAF
+341 HSIVNCLYAF
-351 SALKQTMAEEKS
+351 PALQQKIGVGDT
-363 IEAIARLLSLPENA
+363 IEAIARELSLPENVD
-377 HLNQDVF
+377 LNQQVF
-384 EFAQKHGMYYLEDRA
+384 KFALQYGMSYLEDRA

-411 MLPFDSLSPELNL
+411 LLPFDLLSPELKL
-424 NRELVEQQRPV
+424 DRGLVEDDKPV

-457 YKTQGKSKKL
+457 YKTDGNSQKL
-467 NLYSISVMGK
+467 NLHSISVMGK

-499 ADNYPFENEMSQED
+499 ADNYPFKNAMSRQD
-513 FQESGIPV
+513 FQDTDILV
-521 HQGALLTVLGTS
+521 HEGALLTVLGTS

-538 VLDYFRSSSWNV
+538 VLNYFKSSSWNV
-550 VGLEMEGAHLQKAI
+550 IGLEMEGAHLQKAI
-564 QAAARIRKS
+564 QAAAKIRKS
-573 IHEDVI
+573 IDEHVI

-586 SDNPLMTGSTL
+586 SDNPLLTGGTL
-597 ASGSLG
+597 ASGGLG

-616 FLQKI
+616 FLNKI
-621 LSH
+621 LGLN

>member
-1 MGSKPRGVIPEG
+1 MT
-13 CLPRSP
+13 
-19 RQFIRHVSCFADRQ
+19 
-33 KQRILAIF
+33 
-41 VESILILPR
+41 
-50 RMSIS
+50 IS

-87 GGLSGSALSEALLTL
+87 GGVSGTALSEALLTL
-102 QPEIYGSMSDAE
+102 QPEIYGSMADGE
-114 KVELNGLAYIMAR
+114 KVELNGLAYVIAR
-127 LPRGIERCRFIQL
+127 LPRGIERCRFVQL
-140 IAAEGYGNSGFEKIV
+140 IAAEGYNNSGFEKIV
-155 PAKRRRN
+155 PAKRRRH
-162 CYRIDE
+162 CYCIDE

-182 YDILTHLTFMYI
+182 YDILTHLTFLYI

-204 DDGQPRQE
+204 NEGQPTQE

-220 LEQTTT
+220 LGQTST
-226 ADSISSSGEVE
+226 ASPTPSLEEIEV
-237 LREQAI
+237 REQAI
-243 SYASTILGRTF
+243 SYTSTLLGRTF
-254 EETLEAE
+254 AETVTAE
-261 HRFRQGKPYNN
+261 RRFRQGEPDNN
-272 GLFQIVYWLGRVA
+272 SLFQIVYWLGRVA
-285 IEEMQCDRDRQV
+285 MEEMQQEQDRQIT
-297 NFSSA
+297 FSSA

-313 EKWANEVKEFLWSQ
+313 EKWATEVKKFLWSQ

-341 HSILNCLYAF
+341 HSMVNCFYAF
-351 SALKQTMAEEKS
+351 PALQQKIGGEKT
-363 IEAIARLLSLPENA
+363 IEAMARELSLPENA
-377 HLNQDVF
+377 HLNQEVL
-384 EFAQKHGMYYLEDRA
+384 EFALQHGMSYLEDRA

-411 MLPFDSLSPELNL
+411 LLPLDLLSSELKL
-424 NRELVEQQRPV
+424 DRAVVAEDKPV

-457 YKTQGKSKKL
+457 YKTEGESKKL
-467 NLYSISVMGK
+467 NVYSISVMGK

-499 ADNYPFENEMSQED
+499 ADNYPFQNAMSRQD
-513 FQESGIPV
+513 FQETEIPV
-521 HQGALLTVLGTS
+521 HEGALLTVLGTS

-538 VLDYFRSSSWNV
+538 VLNYFKSSSWNV
-550 VGLEMEGAHLQKAI
+550 IGLEMEGAHLQKAI
-564 QAAARIRKS
+564 QAAAKIRKS
-573 IHEDVI
+573 INEHVI

-586 SDNPLMTGSTL
+586 SDNPLLSGGTL

-609 TYAIALK
+609 TYAISLK
-616 FLQKI
+616 FLNKI
-621 LSH
+621 LGLN

>member
-1 MGSKPRGVIPEG
+1 MT
-13 CLPRSP
+13 
-19 RQFIRHVSCFADRQ
+19 
-33 KQRILAIF
+33 
-41 VESILILPR
+41 
-50 RMSIS
+50 IS

-87 GGLSGSALSEALLTL
+87 GGVSGTALSDALLTL
-102 QPEIYGSMSDAE
+102 QPEIYGSMADAE
-114 KVELNGLAYIMAR
+114 KVELNGLAYVIAR
-127 LPRGIERCRFIQL
+127 LPRGIERCRFVQL
-140 IAAEGYGNSGFEKIV
+140 IAAEGYNNSGFEKIV
-155 PAKRRRN
+155 PAKRRRH
-162 CYRIDE
+162 CYCIDE

-182 YDILTHLTFMYI
+182 YDILTHLTFLYI

-204 DDGQPRQE
+204 NEGQPTQE

-220 LEQTTT
+220 LGQTST
-226 ADSISSSGEVE
+226 ASPTPSLEEIEV
-237 LREQAI
+237 REQAI
-243 SYASTILGRTF
+243 SYTSTLLGRTF
-254 EETLEAE
+254 AETVTAE
-261 HRFRQGKPYNN
+261 SRFRQGEPDNN
-272 GLFQIVYWLGRVA
+272 SLFQIVYWLGRVA
-285 IEEMQCDRDRQV
+285 MEEMQQEQDRQIT
-297 NFSSA
+297 FSSA

-313 EKWANEVKEFLWSQ
+313 EKWATEVKKFLWSQ

-341 HSILNCLYAF
+341 HSMVNCLYAF
-351 SALKQTMAEEKS
+351 PALQQKIGVEKT
-363 IEAIARLLSLPENA
+363 IEAMARELSLPENA
-377 HLNQDVF
+377 HLNQEVL
-384 EFAQKHGMYYLEDRA
+384 EFALQHGMSYLEDRA

-411 MLPFDSLSPELNL
+411 LLPLDLLSSELKL
-424 NRELVEQQRPV
+424 DRAVVAEDKPV

-457 YKTQGKSKKL
+457 YKTEGESKKL
-467 NLYSISVMGK
+467 NVYSISVMGK

-499 ADNYPFENEMSQED
+499 ADNYPFQNAMSRQD
-513 FQESGIPV
+513 FQETEIPV
-521 HQGALLTVLGTS
+521 HEGALLTVLGTS

-538 VLDYFRSSSWNV
+538 VLNYFKSSSWNV
-550 VGLEMEGAHLQKAI
+550 IGLEMEGAHLQKAI
-564 QAAARIRKS
+564 QAAAKIRKS
-573 IHEDVI
+573 INEHVI

-586 SDNPLMTGSTL
+586 SDNPLLTGGTL

-609 TYAIALK
+609 TYAISLK
-616 FLQKI
+616 FLNKI
-621 LSH
+621 LGLN

>member
-1 MGSKPRGVIPEG
+1 MT
-13 CLPRSP
+13 
-19 RQFIRHVSCFADRQ
+19 
-33 KQRILAIF
+33 
-41 VESILILPR
+41 
-50 RMSIS
+50 IS
-55 VPPRSRAQE
+55 VPSRSRAQE

-87 GGLSGSALSEALLTL
+87 GGVSGSALSEALLTL
-102 QPEIYGSMSDAE
+102 QPEIYGSMADAE
-114 KVELNGLAYIMAR
+114 KVELDGLAYVTAR
-127 LPRGIERCRFIQL
+127 LPKGIERCRFIKL
-140 IAAEGYGNSGFEKIV
+140 IAAEGYNNSSFEKIV

-162 CYRIDE
+162 CYQVDE

-182 YDILTHLTFMYI
+182 YDILTHLTFIYI

-204 DDGQPRQE
+204 DDGHPTQE

-220 LEQTTT
+220 LEQTS
-226 ADSISSSGEVE
+226 AGSSIEE
-237 LREQAI
+237 AEIREQAI
-243 SYASTILGRTF
+243 SYTSTLLGRTF
-254 EETLEAE
+254 EETLAAE
-261 HRFRQGKPYNN
+261 RRFFQGEPYNN
-272 GLFQIVYWLGRVA
+272 SLFQIVYWLGRVA
-285 IEEMQCDRDRQV
+285 IEEMQHRCDRQV
-297 NFSSA
+297 TFSSA
-302 LRERIGHHIHG
+302 LRERIGNHIHG
-313 EKWANEVKEFLWSQ
+313 EKWATEVKKFLWSH

-351 SALKQTMAEEKS
+351 PALKQTMEKEET
-363 IEAIARLLSLPENA
+363 IEKIARELSLPENA
-377 HLNQDVF
+377 ALNQEVL
-384 EFAQKHGMYYLEDRA
+384 EFALQQGMYFLEDRA
-399 GTNIHVQIFDTS
+399 GTNIHVQIFDIS
-411 MLPFDSLSPELNL
+411 LLPPDMLSPELKV
-424 NRELVEQQRPV
+424 NRALVEAEKPV

-457 YKTQGKSKKL
+457 YKTEGIFKKL
-467 NLYSISVMGK
+467 NLHSISVMGK
-477 AGTLVGNK
+477 AGTLVGNR

-499 ADNYPFENEMSQED
+499 ADNYPFDNDMSKQD
-513 FQESGIPV
+513 FEQVEIPV
-521 HQGALLTVLGTS
+521 HEGALLTVLGTS

-538 VLDYFRSSSWNV
+538 VLEYFRSSSWNV

-564 QAAARIRKS
+564 QAAAKIRKS
-573 IHEDVI
+573 INENVI

-586 SDNPLMTGSTL
+586 SDNPLMTSSTL

-603 QTGVKP
+603 QSGVKP
-609 TYAIALK
+609 TYAIALN

-621 LSH
+621 LGQTKSCP

>member
-1 MGSKPRGVIPEG
+1 
-13 CLPRSP
+13 
-19 RQFIRHVSCFADRQ
+19 
-33 KQRILAIF
+33 
-41 VESILILPR
+41 
-50 RMSIS
+50 MSIS

-87 GGLSGSALSEALLTL
+87 GGVSGEALSEALLTL
-102 QPEIYGSMSDAE
+102 QPEIYGAMADSE
-114 KVELNGLAYIMAR
+114 KVELNGLAYVMAR
-127 LPRGIERCRFIQL
+127 LPRGIERCRFVQL
-140 IAAEGYGNSGFEKIV
+140 LAAEGYNNSGFEKIV

-162 CYRIDE
+162 CYRIDQ

-182 YDILTHLTFMYI
+182 YDILTHLTFMYL

-204 DDGQPRQE
+204 DEGRPTQE

-220 LEQTTT
+220 LSSTLT
-226 ADSISSSGEVE
+226 ASLAPSTEEVE
-237 LREQAI
+237 VREQAI
-243 SYASTILGRTF
+243 AYTSTLLGRTF

-261 HRFRQGKPYNN
+261 HRLRQGEPMNN
-272 GLFQIVYWLGRVA
+272 SLFQIVYWLGRVA
-285 IEEMQCDRDRQV
+285 MEEMQQHQDRQLT
-297 NFSSA
+297 FSSA

-313 EKWANEVKEFLWSQ
+313 EKWATQVKEFLWSQ

-333 LHIISANL
+333 LHIISGNL

-351 SALKQTMAEEKS
+351 PALKQKIAGDKS
-363 IEAIARLLSLPENA
+363 IEAMARSLRLPENA
-377 HLNQDVF
+377 HLNQEVL
-384 EFAQKHGMYYLEDRA
+384 ELATEHGMSYLEDRA

-411 MLPFDSLSPELNL
+411 LLPFDLLSPELK
-424 NRELVEQQRPV
+424 VERARVEEDKPV

-457 YKTQGKSKKL
+457 YETEGQSQKL
-467 NLYSISVMGK
+467 NLYSISIMGK
-477 AGTLVGNK
+477 AGTLVGQK

-499 ADNYPFENEMSQED
+499 ADNYPFENQMSPQD
-513 FQESGIPV
+513 FQSGEIPV

-538 VLDYFRSSSWNV
+538 VLDYFKSSSWNV
-550 VGLEMEGAHLQKAI
+550 IGLEMEGAHLQKAI
-564 QAAARIRKS
+564 QAAAKIRKS
-573 IHEDVI
+573 IDENVI

-586 SDNPLMTGSTL
+586 SDNPLITGSTL
-597 ASGSLG
+597 ASGNLG
-603 QTGVKP
+603 PTGVKP
-609 TYAIALK
+609 TYTITLK

-621 LSH
+621 LGPSDG

>member
-1 MGSKPRGVIPEG
+1 MT
-13 CLPRSP
+13 
-19 RQFIRHVSCFADRQ
+19 
-33 KQRILAIF
+33 
-41 VESILILPR
+41 
-50 RMSIS
+50 IS

-87 GGLSGSALSEALLTL
+87 GGVSGTALSEALLTL
-102 QPEIYGSMSDAE
+102 QPEIYGSMADGE
-114 KVELNGLAYIMAR
+114 KVELNGLAYVIAR
-127 LPRGIERCRFIQL
+127 LPRGIERCRFVQL
-140 IAAEGYGNSGFEKIV
+140 IAAEGYNNSGFEKIV
-155 PAKRRRN
+155 PAKRRRH
-162 CYRIDE
+162 CYCIDE

-182 YDILTHLTFMYI
+182 YDILTHLTFLYI

-204 DDGQPRQE
+204 NEGQPTQE

-220 LEQTTT
+220 LGQTST
-226 ADSISSSGEVE
+226 ASPTPSLEEIEV
-237 LREQAI
+237 REQAI
-243 SYASTILGRTF
+243 SYTSTLLGRTF
-254 EETLEAE
+254 AETVTAE
-261 HRFRQGKPYNN
+261 RRFRQGEPDNN
-272 GLFQIVYWLGRVA
+272 SLFQIVYWLGRVA
-285 IEEMQCDRDRQV
+285 MEEMQQEQDRQIT
-297 NFSSA
+297 FSSA

-313 EKWANEVKEFLWSQ
+313 EKWATEVKKFLWSQ

-341 HSILNCLYAF
+341 HSMVNCLYAF
-351 SALKQTMAEEKS
+351 PALQQKIGGEKT
-363 IEAIARLLSLPENA
+363 IEAMARELSLPENA
-377 HLNQDVF
+377 HLNQEVL
-384 EFAQKHGMYYLEDRA
+384 EFALQHGMSYLEDRA

-411 MLPFDSLSPELNL
+411 LLPLDLLSSELKL
-424 NRELVEQQRPV
+424 DRVVVAEDRPV

-457 YKTQGKSKKL
+457 YKTEGESKKL
-467 NLYSISVMGK
+467 NVYSISVMGK

-499 ADNYPFENEMSQED
+499 ADNYPFQNAMSRQD
-513 FQESGIPV
+513 FQDTEIPV
-521 HQGALLTVLGTS
+521 HEGALLTVLGTS

-538 VLDYFRSSSWNV
+538 VLNYFKSSSWNV
-550 VGLEMEGAHLQKAI
+550 IGLEMEGAHLQKAI
-564 QAAARIRKS
+564 QAAAKIRKS
-573 IHEDVI
+573 IDENVI

-586 SDNPLMTGSTL
+586 SDNPLLTGGTL

-616 FLQKI
+616 FLNKI
-621 LSH
+621 LIKNHQGS